1 MSFVQYAKRKEKE
14 ESWAEDNESHGHLL
28 SDRSVYMYTLL
39 GRGWFK
45 KETSRMHTTK
55 YTTGGLLPLFMH
67 NRPGREKKK
76 KIKQNK
82 NALKRN
88 LAGILLACNK
98 NG

>member
-1 MSFVQYAKRKEKE
+1 
-14 ESWAEDNESHGHLL
+14 
-28 SDRSVYMYTLL
+28 
-39 GRGWFK
+39 
-45 KETSRMHTTK
+45 MHTTK

-88 LAGILLACNK
+88 LAGILLACNG